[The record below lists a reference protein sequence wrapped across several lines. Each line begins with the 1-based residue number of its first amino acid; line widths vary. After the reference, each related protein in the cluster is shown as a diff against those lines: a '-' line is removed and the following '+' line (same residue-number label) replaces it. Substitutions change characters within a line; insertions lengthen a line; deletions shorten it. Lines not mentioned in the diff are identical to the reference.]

1 MYLLLESTVSIF
13 EESRKMTT
21 KCFKILNENYCSVVP
36 WKLQT
41 EQLILECV
49 DLKKICTRNN
59 TNDFKKKIEK
69 GFNETLIWLD

>member
-13 EESRKMTT
+13 EESRKMNT

-49 DLKKICTRNN
+49 DLKKISTRNN
-59 TNDFKKKIEK
+59 TNDF
-69 GFNETLIWLD
+69 